1 MRDKYPIPRT
11 DDLITALAGSRVF
24 TGLDL
29 RSGYWQLKVHPD
41 SIDKTVFVT

>member
-11 DDLITALAGSRVF
+11 DDLINALAGLRVF

-29 RSGYWQLKVHPD
+29 RLGYWYLEIHPD
-41 SIDKTVFVT
+41 SINKTAFVT